1 MILDYEEGTLSFEK
15 DHQFLGVAFS
25 GLPTDQD
32 LYATAS
38 SVYGET
44 QVVMVYHGWPLD
56 G

>member
-1 MILDYEEGTLSFEK
+1 VLLDCEEGTLSFEK
-15 DHQFLGVAFS
+15 DGKFLGVAFS
-25 GLPTDQD
+25 GLPTDQE

-44 QVVMVYHGWPLD
+44 EVVMVYHGWPLD